1 MMAMLIK
8 ILTLTV
14 MFNIYSLNCNG
25 LRNMDKIKNVFSILE
40 QWNSD
45 IVLLQETFWTD
56 SLMAECEKQWKGKIF
71 YNNNEN
77 RKCGVAILVKN
88 CWKDVVECC
97 FSDNSGRI
105 IGIKIKI
112 EEKEIVLMSIYA
124 PNNNN
129 ERVTFF
135 QNLDSV
141 VGDNVVIGGDFN
153 TSLSQKDRHN
163 TIHKPDKPHD
173 KLKELICNKNLYDVW
188 RDRNPYSRHF
198 SWKRVINNQIKMSR
212 IDFFLIDKTLTTHVK
227 NIFYK
232 ETTFSDHSFVFLQL
246 DFSTYDRGP
255 GVWIFNNTYLNDDDF
270 CEKITKLVDK
280 EKQCIL
286 YQDNMLLWWDNLKYR
301 IKKISQLYGR
311 ERKKIQYEKI
321 NRIQRKF
328 QNFKE
333 KIAHGIHYDIIEYE
347 DIKNELAK
355 IEIEKCQGAIL
366 RSKAQWAIE
375 GDKNTKYFLN
385 LENYK
390 QRVNSI
396 TELET
401 GNGELITENEQI
413 QDEEYKYY
421 SSMYNNVQTEE
432 KDIDEFLKYVNKT
445 LDKTQKEI
453 CDGKIDK
460 TEILTALNS
469 MSRNKSPGSDGLTV
483 EFYMKFWSIFD
494 DIFFQLFEC
503 IFNEEKMSRS
513 MRLGHIT
520 LIYKKKGNKNKLKN
534 WRPINLLNVDYKILS
549 RIMSNR
555 LKSVL
560 PHIISPEQ
568 TACVIRRDIADTI
581 VTIKDIIDI
590 SEIEKSE
597 GYLLKIDQ
605 EKAFDRVSHNYLF
618 KVLEAMGFGN
628 IFCKWIRIFYTDI
641 YSAVKSNGHV
651 TKYFPV
657 KNSVRQ
663 GCPISAMLFVI
674 TAEPLNMAIKS
685 HTGIQGISIPF
696 SGKESLIYQHADDT
710 SITVANKDSIH
721 NTFKVFEKYGK
732 ASGAKVNISKSEVLC
747 LGKGFLDKKDLS
759 AIPISLCNDVVQMLG
774 IYIGKNVKQCEE
786 MNWAEKVDKIKH
798 ILNIWRQRHLNLNG
812 RAIVISNLLLSR
824 IWYTLTVQPL
834 PEWVEHTLRSSLL
847 EFLWQKKAHPVK
859 YSSIINDK
867 KNGGLNIPD
876 ITLKMKSFRL
886 KYMKRYI
893 QAPDDMLWKHTM
905 SYFFRLLGNLNY
917 TKECLFLKYN
927 KRAIDLLPKYYQE
940 MLYAWN
946 DLKQNFEYDLSI
958 EQIYN
963 QPLFYNPEIC
973 YKNKCLFFDTF
984 VKAGI
989 TKMKDICY
997 EFIPGFLSTRSIIE
1011 IISEALP
1018 DTSESIIEKEY
1029 CIVRHSI
1036 PYIWNDIVN
1045 KNTNTNNFEEL
1056 PIFMIYLQN
1065 KMYTFSEMQTSSLYK
1080 ALRLQV
1086 VSYPTSY
1093 NFWETKFQNIKMDK
1107 LAELIQLDVKYPDMK
1122 EIDFKIYHNIIYTQ
1136 EKLFKMR
1143 LVDSNRCQFCNKE
1156 IEDILHVFISCTRV
1170 ENFKQFL
1177 LYHIEN
1183 LLQRLPNE
1191 VINELNFDEMILLG
1205 FIHNSNSV
1213 NYTFVNFMLSIA
1225 RLSIYKTWK
1234 MFTMFQ
1240 KKVDVIIFFKYLFE
1254 KYIEYSFYYYEN
1266 RGDFNYF
1273 QKKFVH
1279 NNPIIKIVDNKLK
1292 IAWV

>member
-1 MMAMLIK
+1 NTTEDESEDANYLD
-8 ILTLTV
+8 
-14 MFNIYSLNCNG
+14 NIEKNAHKENTWGNFLNLEDIHKTFDVRINGTQRETTTSESL
-25 LRNMDKIKNVFSILE
+25 KENVSGQKE
-40 QWNSD
+40 
-45 IVLLQETFWTD
+45 
-56 SLMAECEKQWKGKIF
+56 GKIGRTCMTQGEITTKENQKEDAMDGSKGDKAGNPRGEATT
-71 YNNNEN
+71 YNKNENALDETKGDKTNKSPRNAVPNNNEEEIVVEQGKKTTDNKTIDIKKKTTANNRYENMSTTNNHRSTDQPAEDKQTEEQTAKQNENSKHELDTTRERTCSAENEPMDFSVN
-77 RKCGVAILVKN
+77 RKRGASIGDAEN
-88 CWKDVVECC
+88 
-97 FSDNSGRI
+97 NSGRI

-301 IKKISQLYGR
+301 IKKISQLY
-311 ERKKIQYEKI
+311 
-321 NRIQRKF
+321 
-328 QNFKE
+328 
-333 KIAHGIHYDIIEYE
+333 
-347 DIKNELAK
+347 
-355 IEIEKCQGAIL
+355 
-366 RSKAQWAIE
+366 
-375 GDKNTKYFLN
+375 
-385 LENYK
+385 
-390 QRVNSI
+390 
-396 TELET
+396 
-401 GNGELITENEQI
+401 
-413 QDEEYKYY
+413 
-421 SSMYNNVQTEE
+421 EE

-453 CDGKIDK
+453 
-460 TEILTALNS
+460 
-469 MSRNKSPGSDGLTV
+469 
-483 EFYMKFWSIFD
+483 F
-494 DIFFQLFEC
+494 
-503 IFNEEKMSRS
+503 
-513 MRLGHIT
+513 
-520 LIYKKKGNKNKLKN
+520 
-534 WRPINLLNVDYKILS
+534 
-549 RIMSNR
+549 
-555 LKSVL
+555 
-560 PHIISPEQ
+560 
-568 TACVIRRDIADTI
+568 
-581 VTIKDIIDI
+581 
-590 SEIEKSE
+590 
-597 GYLLKIDQ
+597 
-605 EKAFDRVSHNYLF
+605 
-618 KVLEAMGFGN
+618 
-628 IFCKWIRIFYTDI
+628 
-641 YSAVKSNGHV
+641 
-651 TKYFPV
+651 
-657 KNSVRQ
+657 
-663 GCPISAMLFVI
+663 
-674 TAEPLNMAIKS
+674 
-685 HTGIQGISIPF
+685 
-696 SGKESLIYQHADDT
+696 
-710 SITVANKDSIH
+710 
-721 NTFKVFEKYGK
+721 
-732 ASGAKVNISKSEVLC
+732 
-747 LGKGFLDKKDLS
+747 
-759 AIPISLCNDVVQMLG
+759 
-774 IYIGKNVKQCEE
+774 
-786 MNWAEKVDKIKH
+786 
-798 ILNIWRQRHLNLNG
+798 
-812 RAIVISNLLLSR
+812 ISNLLLSR

-893 QAPDDMLWKHTM
+893 QAPDDLLWKHTM

-1011 IISEALP
+1011 IISE
-1018 DTSESIIEKEY
+1018 
-1029 CIVRHSI
+1029 
-1036 PYIWNDIVN
+1036 
-1045 KNTNTNNFEEL
+1045 
-1056 PIFMIYLQN
+1056 
-1065 KMYTFSEMQTSSLYK
+1065 
-1080 ALRLQV
+1080 
-1086 VSYPTSY
+1086 
-1093 NFWETKFQNIKMDK
+1093 
-1107 LAELIQLDVKYPDMK
+1107 
-1122 EIDFKIYHNIIYTQ
+1122 
-1136 EKLFKMR
+1136 
-1143 LVDSNRCQFCNKE
+1143 
-1156 IEDILHVFISCTRV
+1156 
-1170 ENFKQFL
+1170 
-1177 LYHIEN
+1177 
-1183 LLQRLPNE
+1183 
-1191 VINELNFDEMILLG
+1191 
-1205 FIHNSNSV
+1205 
-1213 NYTFVNFMLSIA
+1213 
-1225 RLSIYKTWK
+1225 
-1234 MFTMFQ
+1234 
-1240 KKVDVIIFFKYLFE
+1240 
-1254 KYIEYSFYYYEN
+1254 
-1266 RGDFNYF
+1266 
-1273 QKKFVH
+1273 
-1279 NNPIIKIVDNKLK
+1279 
-1292 IAWV
+1292 